1 MINILIKNIFK
12 KAAFKLATDKNFRNK
27 AKVVIQ
33 NTKELNSD
41 GLLIKSLGKSV
52 GRLKKKIKS
61 IDSIRYIQ
69 RKTRLKNNQPIISLV
84 GYTNS
89 GKSTLFNQLTK

>member
-27 AKVVIQ
+27 AKVVIH
-33 NTKELNSD
+33 NTKELNSN

-52 GRLKKKIKS
+52 GRLKKKIKK
-61 IDSIRYIQ
+61 D
-69 RKTRLKNNQPIISLV
+69 L
-84 GYTNS
+84 
-89 GKSTLFNQLTK
+89 